1 MPETPLPDLA
11 AIAAALRQVSRGL
24 DALADALSGVPDEPS
39 QDERYRAAIAEWGER
54 ALTGPESIALLRKHG
69 FAPQAVGG
77 WIKGGWM
84 QAGDDGLR
92 RMTAHSL
99 EWGGGA

>member
-1 MPETPLPDLA
+1 MPETPTPDLI
-11 AIAAALRQVSRGL
+11 AIATALRQVGRGL
-24 DALADALSGVPDEPS
+24 DALADALSGVPVEPS
-39 QDERYRAAIAEWGER
+39 QDERYRAAITEWGER

-84 QAGDDGLR
+84 EAGEDGLR
-92 RMTAHSL
+92 RMTARSQ
-99 EWGGGA
+99 EWLAG